1 MSSSGLMPLLTA
13 FLAMKEDLHNS
24 RIPNR
29 LLAVCFLGGIC
40 ERVIR
45 LNLQEN
51 MPPAMDLMPNVLTVA
66 EVTENVPS
74 ALETAIFMAAG
85 MLLPAVL
92 LALPYLAGGLGA
104 GDVKLFCVLGSMLGP
119 DKILFCMFCSFLS
132 GGLWA
137 VILLIKGKGSRKR
150 FPFAPAVF
158 AGTCICMCSASLS
171 ESIKL
176 FCRGG

>member
-1 MSSSGLMPLLTA
+1 MSSSGLMPFLTA
-13 FLAMKEDLHNS
+13 FLAMKEDLLHS

-29 LLAVCFLGGIC
+29 LLAVCFLGGLC

-51 MPPAMDLMPNVLTVA
+51 MPPAAESAVFIVA
-66 EVTENVPS
+66 GT
-74 ALETAIFMAAG
+74 
-85 MLLPAVL
+85 LLPAVL

-119 DKILFCMFCSFLS
+119 DKILSCMFCSFLS

-137 VILLIKGKGSRKR
+137 VSLLIKGKGRRKK

-171 ESIKL
+171 ESIRL

>member
-1 MSSSGLMPLLTA
+1 MSLSGFMPFLTA
-13 FLAMKEDLHNS
+13 FLAMKEDLLHS

-29 LLAVCFLGGIC
+29 LLTVCCLGGLG
-40 ERVIR
+40 ERIIR
-45 LNLQEN
+45 LILHGNIL
-51 MPPAMDLMPNVLTVA
+51 
-66 EVTENVPS
+66 S
-74 ALETAIFMAAG
+74 AGEETAFMAAG

-158 AGTCICMCSASLS
+158 AGTCICMCSVSLS
-171 ESIKL
+171 ESIRL